1 MRPNPNLIQQSP
13 AKIKPKKSLHF
24 LRRIERYQG
33 ITLTPKAFYFCAA
46 SRLERGHER
55 RRRCPFARV
64 VLFLTLHFEFLWPF
78 ERGEG
83 HHSKILIICKEFS

>member
-46 SRLERGHER
+46 SRLET
-55 RRRCPFARV
+55 P
-64 VLFLTLHFEFLWPF
+64 
-78 ERGEG
+78 
-83 HHSKILIICKEFS
+83 